1 MKPRIHIGLLYGG
14 RSAEREVSYLSA
26 QAVAQHLDP
35 EKYTVYPIAVSSS
48 GRWMLVPPEQHLP
61 HPERLER
68 RLLGQPDPER
78 ETLPLPAPCSPG
90 TNTERPPIDLL
101 FPLIHGTFGEDG
113 SLQGFLDIC
122 DVPYV
127 GTGVAGS
134 AIGMDKLLMK
144 DILRVHGLPVGP
156 YRAVR
161 RVDWEHDE
169 AAVIRSIEG
178 AFPYPVF
185 VKPARTGSSVG
196 ISKAR
201 HQAQLRTALA
211 EASRY
216 DSMLII
222 EAGMPVRELECSVI
236 GTWDP
241 EVSVV
246 GEVIPEREFYD
257 YHSKYLSDRTEI
269 QIPARIPPET
279 ADEARALARRAYMAL
294 RCSGYA
300 RVDLFLNTHE
310 SRVYINEVNT
320 IPGFT
325 SHSMFPMLW
334 EATGV
339 SFSDLLDRL
348 VGYALE
354 RYQDE
359 QRNSYDVP
367 EPGVAPGDDSPLPT
381 EH

>member
-1 MKPRIHIGLLYGG
+1 
-14 RSAEREVSYLSA
+14 
-26 QAVAQHLDP
+26 
-35 EKYTVYPIAVSSS
+35 
-48 GRWMLVPPEQHLP
+48 
-61 HPERLER
+61 
-68 RLLGQPDPER
+68 
-78 ETLPLPAPCSPG
+78 
-90 TNTERPPIDLL
+90 
-101 FPLIHGTFGEDG
+101 
-113 SLQGFLDIC
+113 
-122 DVPYV
+122 
-127 GTGVAGS
+127 
-134 AIGMDKLLMK
+134 
-144 DILRVHGLPVGP
+144 
-156 YRAVR
+156 
-161 RVDWEHDE
+161 
-169 AAVIRSIEG
+169 
-178 AFPYPVF
+178 
-185 VKPARTGSSVG
+185 
-196 ISKAR
+196 
-201 HQAQLRTALA
+201 
-211 EASRY
+211 
-216 DSMLII
+216 MLII